1 MTGKLFIR
9 ACSENSP
16 KSVGIGQHIYS
27 CASNAI
33 NELIIANCFSI
44 LKQLAII
51 STEEKNCRSDV
62 MCSTKSEQE
71 LHHCEERAARK
82 LIDAFR
88 KCQLII
94 VCIANYL

>member
-33 NELIIANCFSI
+33 NEL